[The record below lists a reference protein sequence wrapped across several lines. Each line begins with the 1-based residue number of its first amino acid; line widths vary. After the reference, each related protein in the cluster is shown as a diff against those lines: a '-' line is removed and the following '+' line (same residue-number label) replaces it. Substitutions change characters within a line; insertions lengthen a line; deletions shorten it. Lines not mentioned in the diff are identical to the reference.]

1 MRYMSM
7 GEVAKW
13 SAFILLIIGTLGL
26 LANEFILDWG
36 TIATLTFA
44 ALNVVGLV
52 ILAYANWRQ

>member
-1 MRYMSM
+1 M

-13 SAFILLIIGTLGL
+13 SVPILLITGTLGL